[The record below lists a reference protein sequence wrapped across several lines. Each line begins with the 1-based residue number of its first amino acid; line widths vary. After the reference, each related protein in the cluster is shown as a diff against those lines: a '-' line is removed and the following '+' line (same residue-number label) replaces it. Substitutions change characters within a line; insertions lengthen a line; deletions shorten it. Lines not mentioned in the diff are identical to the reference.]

1 MSPASRYYGLPS
13 LSWRDAAHDLLAANA
28 TGFTFEDIY
37 FDKGH
42 PNGYNGHR
50 QGTPKHVTSLAQVTW
65 RACARFMH
73 ACVAT
78 RMRLDWSDMGG
89 CLAGRYLAEML
100 IGS

>member
-50 QGTPKHVTSLAQVTW
+50 QGTYKHVTSLAQVTW
-65 RACARFMH
+65 RACDRSMP

-78 RMRLDWSDMGG
+78 RMRFGQTWV
-89 CLAGRYLAEML
+89 AGWQVP
-100 IGS
+100 G